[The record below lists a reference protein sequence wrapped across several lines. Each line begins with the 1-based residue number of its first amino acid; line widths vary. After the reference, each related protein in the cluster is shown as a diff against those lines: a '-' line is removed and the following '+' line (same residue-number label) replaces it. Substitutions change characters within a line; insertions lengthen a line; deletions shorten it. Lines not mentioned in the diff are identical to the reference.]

1 MTEKLKY
8 QKPTALLEKFSSEDI
23 ITLSNGEDEHNVQ
36 AINWVHDGSG
46 ML

>member
-1 MTEKLKY
+1 MTKKQMY
-8 QKPTALLEKFSSEDI
+8 QEPTALLENFSAEDI